1 MKEQALRKRR
11 AAPAGGGVSGRAAWH
26 PLPSRPAPRV
36 GWKLLVWTT
45 AALHPRCCPGGSE
58 SPGSWEPHPTPLLTP
73 ASGSVP
79 QAPGPPP
86 LPWAVGRM
94 LVQEGRKEGRQAGS
108 EALRGHGQGWVMGRQ
123 AQEVSPWPAIWPVTS
138 PGAWRCFSLKLCS
151 RLLPPRPRAS
161 LLPTPHCLLCSLVL
175 QAWRKHLLCPGSQE
189 AGLQAHGGTAG
200 RAPGGRR
207 SQQGRAPWRGR
218 GTGCSADRAGSV
230 LCLQSKLLPHALGP
244 GAGTPSGP

>member
-1 MKEQALRKRR
+1 MKEQALRRRR

-86 LPWAVGRM
+86 LSWAVGRM

-138 PGAWRCFSLKLCS
+138 PGAWRCFSLKPVLSAPSPKAPGQPAAHTPLPALLPCPASMEEAPAVS
-151 RLLPPRPRAS
+151 RL
-161 LLPTPHCLLCSLVL
+161 
-175 QAWRKHLLCPGSQE
+175 PG
-189 AGLQAHGGTAG
+189 G
-200 RAPGGRR
+200 RAPGAWGNSR
-207 SQQGRAPWRGR
+207 QGTW
-218 GTGCSADRAGSV
+218 
-230 LCLQSKLLPHALGP
+230 GP
-244 GAGTPSGP
+244 